1 VNRKGYL
8 FYSENYNLNDRSID
22 SIFTANIP
30 LQPIEAGAAIV
41 LKNIFFDS
49 KKTELS
55 PESTVE
61 LNKLIQLL
69 KDNPQLKIL
78 ITGHTDNIGKAA
90 DNELLSNGRAESVI
104 RYILATKLFSKD
116 RLQSKGMGA
125 NQPIADNSTEKG
137 RAANRRTEMTV
148 ISNKVNP

>member
-1 VNRKGYL
+1 M
-8 FYSENYNLNDRSID
+8 
-22 SIFTANIP
+22 
-30 LQPIEAGAAIV
+30 
-41 LKNIFFDS
+41 KNIFFDS

-78 ITGHTDNIGKAA
+78 ITGHTDNVGNSA

-104 RYILATKLFSKD
+104 RYILASKLVAKD
-116 RLQSKGMGA
+116 RLQSKGMGE
-125 NQPIADNSTEKG
+125 NQPIASNDTEG
-137 RAANRRTEMTV
+137 NRAQNRRVEIA
-148 ISNKVNP
+148 ISANEKMKAEAKQEVGQ